1 MMITSDRRGLPR
13 GLGVALVVVAAL
25 MTGACSA
32 DLRARGNNPTDDR
45 LAQIEP
51 GTQTRREVASL
62 LGTPSTTGT
71 FDTETWYYISAQT
84 RQYAIFKREEL
95 ERRIVAISFDDSG
108 IVKAIR
114 ELTLEDGRDIAMLDR
129 ETPTMGNEM
138 GLLEQLMGNL
148 GRFEDR
154 KTTTIDGL

>member
-1 MMITSDRRGLPR
+1 MITSAQRGLSR
-13 GLGVALVVVAAL
+13 RLGVALTLAAAL
-25 MTGACSA
+25 ATGACSA
-32 DLRARGNNPTDDR
+32 DLRARGNNPTDES

-51 GTQTRREVASL
+51 GKQTRREVASL
-62 LGTPSTTGT
+62 LGTPSTTAT

-95 ERRIVAISFDDSG
+95 ERRIVAISFDEDG
-108 IVKAIR
+108 TVKVVR

-138 GLLEQLMGNL
+138 GILEQLMGNL
-148 GRFEDR
+148 GRFEER